1 MPTYEFWYDETN
13 TYKAWITADSLE
25 QAKELVN
32 KVQDGNLEME
42 DLPGFENRSKAYELL
57 IDTVEE
63 MGEI

>member
-1 MPTYEFWYDETN
+1 MPVYEFWYDETN
-13 TYKAWITADSLE
+13 TFKAWITADSLE
-25 QAKELVN
+25 QAEELVN

-63 MGEI
+63 MEEI

>member
-25 QAKELVN
+25 QAKELVGQ
-32 KVQDGNLEME
+32 VQDGKLDME
-42 DLPGFENRSKAYELL
+42 DLPDFENRSKAYELL

-63 MGEI
+63 I